1 MTTQSTAGWRPL
13 QRSSELALV
22 GENPRSLHRAVAR
35 QQLVRLRR
43 GVFVDAAEWPEV
55 SERDKYLLRMRAVA
69 ATRKVAPVFSHQ
81 SAAILWGLPM
91 IGSLPREVHLMAA
104 GRRGVHSKNGVAWHH
119 DRLGDDDVVECD
131 GMHVTSLL
139 RTLVDLART
148 SPFLSAVTSLD
159 VGTKSRFLLPNGA
172 EASGISREEVIDRL
186 AADGPVAG
194 SRAARIAVTFS
205 DNRSGSP
212 GESLSRGQ
220 IFLCGFPVPELQVSF
235 VSPAGIEDIVDY
247 RWQQKQGAGTLRLLG
262 EFDGYVKYT
271 RNEFTDGRPI
281 EEIVWTEKQRED
293 RLRATTQHGMARWIW
308 DVALRAQN
316 LRTLLLE
323 AGLRPER

>member
-104 GRRGVHSKNGVAWHH
+104 GRRGVHSKNGVAMEW
-119 DRLGDDDVVECD
+119 R
-131 GMHVTSLL
+131 
-139 RTLVDLART
+139 
-148 SPFLSAVTSLD
+148 
-159 VGTKSRFLLPNGA
+159 
-172 EASGISREEVIDRL
+172 
-186 AADGPVAG
+186 AG
-194 SRAARIAVTFS
+194 S
-205 DNRSGSP
+205 
-212 GESLSRGQ
+212 
-220 IFLCGFPVPELQVSF
+220 
-235 VSPAGIEDIVDY
+235 
-247 RWQQKQGAGTLRLLG
+247 GTLRCGRRTFAPCCSKPDCGRNG
-262 EFDGYVKYT
+262 E
-271 RNEFTDGRPI
+271 R
-281 EEIVWTEKQRED
+281 
-293 RLRATTQHGMARWIW
+293 RA
-308 DVALRAQN
+308 
-316 LRTLLLE
+316 
-323 AGLRPER
+323 